1 MLDSYLIKNG
11 TLVSILDGKEKKT
24 DILVERGIIAESVRR
39 LKRRKWR

>member
-11 TLVSILDGKEKKT
+11 TLVSILDGKEKKA
-24 DILVERGIIAESVRR
+24 DILVESQESVRR